1 MRLYLSLWR
10 AAGLIAAFACLPAD
24 ALPVANFQVAA
35 SIVAGCVV
43 SGSNTGVFGTLNF
56 GSHSG
61 VATGNFSASYLQST
75 TLNLACTPGT
85 AVSMSIDGGANYTSV
100 RNLKHTSSSNTVAYR
115 LFSNAALTAPI
126 PINSAIALNYS
137 NANTITLPVY
147 GQLTLPG
154 TAQAGTYT
162 DTLTVT
168 LSW

>member
-1 MRLYLSLWR
+1 MAGEPRQQQHHYAGTHFCL
-10 AAGLIAAFACLPAD
+10 AAARG
-24 ALPVANFQVAA
+24 
-35 SIVAGCVV
+35 
-43 SGSNTGVFGTLNF
+43 
-56 GSHSG
+56 
-61 VATGNFSASYLQST
+61 
-75 TLNLACTPGT
+75 PG
-85 AVSMSIDGGANYTSV
+85 AV
-100 RNLKHTSSSNTVAYR
+100 

>member
-1 MRLYLSLWR
+1 VRVTTHFWR
-10 AAGLIAAFACLPAD
+10 VAGLIALPACLPVH
-24 ALPVANFQVAA
+24 ALSTASFQVAA

-56 GSHSG
+56 GTQSG
-61 VATGNFSASYLQST
+61 VATGNVSASYLQST

-85 AVSMSIDGGANYTSV
+85 AVSMSINGGANYTST
-100 RNLKHTSSSNTVAYR
+100 RNLKHTSSTNTVAYR
-115 LFSNAALTAPI
+115 LYSNAALTAPI
-126 PINSAIALNYS
+126 PVNSAIALNYS

-154 TAQAGTYT
+154 AARAGTYT